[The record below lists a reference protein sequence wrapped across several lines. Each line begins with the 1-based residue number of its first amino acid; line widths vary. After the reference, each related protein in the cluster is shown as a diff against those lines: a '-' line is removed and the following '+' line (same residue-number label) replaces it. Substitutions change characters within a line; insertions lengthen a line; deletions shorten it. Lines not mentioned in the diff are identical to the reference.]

1 MNNEIEYKQVS
12 VRLKPELYSRLEKL
26 AKTTGLKTNELLRFW
41 VYQKLDLVDNQS
53 SKKG

>member
-26 AKTTGLKTNELLRFW
+26 AKTVCR
-41 VYQKLDLVDNQS
+41 QIKLNFFS
-53 SKKG
+53 